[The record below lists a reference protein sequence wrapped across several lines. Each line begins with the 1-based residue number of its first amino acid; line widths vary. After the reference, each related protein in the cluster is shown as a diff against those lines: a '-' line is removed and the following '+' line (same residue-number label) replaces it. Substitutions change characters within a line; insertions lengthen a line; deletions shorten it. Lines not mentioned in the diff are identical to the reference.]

1 MNSDWIHFLATA
13 IWGVYSIVI
22 GVVAITSQYISNF
35 VWISIIVA
43 ITGNSAHLVTFAY
56 SKGKILVQ
64 STGQVGKPPS
74 TTGTTQ

>member
-1 MNSDWIHFLATA
+1 MATA
-13 IWGVYSIVI
+13 IWGAYGVIVGI
-22 GVVAITSQYISNF
+22 VAIVSGYDNDL

-43 ITGNSAHLVTFAY
+43 IVGNSAHLVAFAY

-74 TTGTTQ
+74 TTGTTP